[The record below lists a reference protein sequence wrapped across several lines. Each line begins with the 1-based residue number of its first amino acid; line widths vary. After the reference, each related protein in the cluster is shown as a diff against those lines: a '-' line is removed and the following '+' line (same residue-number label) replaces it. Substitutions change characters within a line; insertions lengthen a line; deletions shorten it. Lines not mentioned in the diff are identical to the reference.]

1 LRIVDSHPVEPKRAP
16 ASGAVVVDSAA
27 LDAAVAD
34 LRAGLPSWL
43 ALPLQE
49 RVALLRSTRRR
60 VGEEAEGI
68 VAAGCAA
75 QGLAADGPWAGEH
88 WAALAPVAR
97 HLKAFEEVLGR
108 IAAGGEP
115 VPAGS
120 MRTRPDGQVVV
131 DVFPATTLD
140 RVLFTPWNL
149 RGRLWMQPGVSAAE
163 VRADAARAYRGA
175 GFANPGVA
183 LVLGAGNFACLPGTD
198 AVHMLLAQGCTV
210 ALKLNP
216 VNAYLRPYLARAFAD
231 FVDRGWLRFVDESAQ
246 AGAYLARHPGI
257 DRVHMTGSAATYDAL
272 VWGTGPEGARNR
284 EAGTSLLDKPFT
296 AELGGVNPVIV
307 VPGPWSAA
315 DLRRQADRIAFT
327 KVFGCGHQCAA
338 SQVLV
343 LPDGWQL
350 SEALLDALRAHVRAL
365 PPRTPYYPG
374 SQAKVQR
381 ALTGHASAE
390 ALSPPDR
397 RWLVTDL
404 DPAADDS
411 LFRDEVFADVL
422 GVVGLPA
429 LSVPAYLA
437 AATAFANERLAGDLA
452 ASIYIHPTTAQ
463 QHADALDRAVAQ
475 LRFGTVAVNEFPN
488 WGYMFG
494 YPTWGGDPENT
505 PQHVGSGIGTV
516 GNAFLLDSPQKT
528 VLTARFHSPIKPTGT
543 ASNRTMT
550 AFSRGFLRYATTD
563 DPRALP
569 GVLAAALRA

>member
-1 LRIVDSHPVEPKRAP
+1 
-16 ASGAVVVDSAA
+16 

-49 RVALLRSTRRR
+49 RIALLRLARRR

-75 QGLAADGPWAGEH
+75 QGLVPEGPWAWEH
-88 WAALAPVAR
+88 WVTLAPVAR
-97 HLKAFEEVLGR
+97 HLTAFEEVLGR
-108 IAAGGEP
+108 IAAGREP
-115 VPAGS
+115 VPVGS
-120 MRTRPDGQVVV
+120 VRTRPGGQVVV
-131 DVFPATTLD
+131 DVFPATMWD
-140 RVLFTPWNL
+140 RLLFTPWNL
-149 RGRLWMQPGVSAAE
+149 RGSVWAQPGVSADE
-163 VRADAARAYRGA
+163 VRVDAGRVYRGA
-175 GFANPGVA
+175 GFVNPGVA
-183 LVLGAGNFACLPGTD
+183 LVLGAGNFACLPCTD
-198 AVHMLLAQGCTV
+198 AVHMLLAEGCTV

-216 VNAYLRPYLARAFAD
+216 VNAYLRPYLARVFVD

-257 DRVHMTGSAATYDAL
+257 DRLHMTGSAATYDAL
-272 VWGTGPEGARNR
+272 VWGTGPEGARNKQ
-284 EAGTSLLDKPFT
+284 AGTPVLDKPFT
-296 AELGGVNPVIV
+296 AELGGVNPVVV

-327 KVFGCGHQCAA
+327 KVFGCGHMCAA
-338 SQVLV
+338 TQVLV
-343 LPDGWQL
+343 LPEGWEKC
-350 SEALLDALRAHVRAL
+350 EALIDEIRARMRAL
-365 PPRTPYYPG
+365 PPRAPYYPG
-374 SQAKVQR
+374 SQAKVRR
-381 ALTGHASAE
+381 ALVGHESAE

-397 RWLVTDL
+397 QWLVTDL
-404 DPAADDS
+404 DPTADDS
-411 LFRDEVFADVL
+411 LFCDEVFADVL
-422 GVVGLPA
+422 GVVRLPA
-429 LSVPAYLA
+429 PGVPGYLA

-452 ASIYIHPTTAQ
+452 ASIFIHPTTAQ
-463 QHADALDRAVAQ
+463 RHADAVDRAVAQ

-505 PQHVGSGIGTV
+505 PQRVGSGIGTV
-516 GNAFLLDSPQKT
+516 GNAFLLPRPQKT
-528 VLTARFHSPIKPTGT
+528 VLTARFHSPIKPSAT
-543 ASNRTMT
+543 ASNRTMA